1 MRARHLVWLA
11 LGLCACSAL
20 VREPAPAAPRA
31 RVRARA
37 AAAPERT
44 PVLRLPSVPDAGTAA
59 RDGVEFLLLP
69 FGWSDVA
76 GATDAPPPE
85 AAEPT
90 PRAAVRGVASAPRR
104 STRAA
109 AVGAVAAGLAGGA
122 ASLAALRGL
131 RRARRALRRRGA

>member
-1 MRARHLVWLA
+1 MRAHPLVWLA
-11 LGLCACSAL
+11 LGLCACSVL

-44 PVLRLPSVPDAGTAA
+44 PALRLPSVPHAGPAA
-59 RDGVEFLLLP
+59 GDGVEFLLLP
-69 FGWSDVA
+69 FGSSDV
-76 GATDAPPPE
+76 TDAPPPG

-90 PRAAVRGVASAPRR
+90 PRAALRGVATAPRR

-122 ASLAALRGL
+122 ASLAALRGM
-131 RRARRALRRRGA
+131 RRARRALPPRGA